1 MKPRFDAVMFDLDGT
16 LLDTLADIAAAGNH
30 AMQQVGRPGYPLS
43 DYRHLAGQ
51 GAPWLI
57 EQALGPDHQ
66 HLRDAALAE
75 FKAYQ
80 LARGIDQT
88 QPYPGIPE
96 MLDEMARRKLILA
109 VLSNKPD
116 RATQHA
122 VTMKLGRWSFASVH
136 GHQESLPLKP
146 DPTSALTIAGKL
158 KIAPDRWLYL
168 GDTRIDMLTAKS
180 AGFFALG
187 VAWGFRSQQELRD
200 AGADRIISHPS
211 QAIEWLDAQ
220 A

>member
-1 MKPRFDAVMFDLDGT
+1 MNQRFDAVMFDLDGT

-66 HLRDAALAE
+66 NLRDAALAE
-75 FKAYQ
+75 FKKYQ
-80 LARGIDQT
+80 LVHGIDRT
-88 QPYPGIPE
+88 GPYPGIADMLNE
-96 MLDEMARRKLILA
+96 MTRRKLPLA

-116 RATQHA
+116 RAAQHA
-122 VTMKLGRWSFASVH
+122 VSVKLATWPFALVQ
-136 GHQESLPLKP
+136 GHQENVPLKP
-146 DPTSALTIAGKL
+146 DPAAALEMAKKLNIA
-158 KIAPDRWLYL
+158 ADRWLYL
-168 GDTRIDMLTAKS
+168 GDTRIDMLTAKR

-187 VAWGFRSQQELRD
+187 VSWGFRSVQELTD
-200 AGADRIISHPS
+200 SGADAIIDHPM
-211 QAIEWLDAQ
+211 QAIDYL
-220 A
+220 